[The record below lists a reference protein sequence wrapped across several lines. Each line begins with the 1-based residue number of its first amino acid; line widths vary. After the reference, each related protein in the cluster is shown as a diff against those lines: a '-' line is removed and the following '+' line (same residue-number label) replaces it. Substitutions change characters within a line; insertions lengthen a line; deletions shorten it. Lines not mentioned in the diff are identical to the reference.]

1 MIDFADIILRV
12 VVGIAVLA
20 VMPGIAKIL
29 QPCLSGVKGIVICVV
44 AVLMSIIGVYWAFT
58 VSMVKAGGTKTEIV
72 NETVDYS
79 FGEKVYRL
87 SLRAESGDM
96 DAQYELAEYCRD
108 NYDIGDNKARA
119 LRLYEKAAR
128 AGHQKACFRLGGI
141 YRGLYG
147 SGLTEK
153 NYSLALSWYGAG
165 ADSGGTDSQYELY
178 SMYLRGEG
186 VRRNPRMAYSYL
198 YLMKLTM
205 SRKFP
210 AELEAELLRLRKL
223 LPQSE
228 AGEAV
233 RIAERHYR
241 FIRRNYPEALE

>member
-12 VVGIAVLA
+12 AVGIAILA
-20 VMPGIAKIL
+20 VMPVIEKIL
-29 QPCLSGVKGIVICVV
+29 RPHLTGVKGIVICVV
-44 AVLMSIIGVYWAFT
+44 AVLMSIAGVYWAFT
-58 VSMVKAGGTKTEIV
+58 LSWLRGGGTKIESV
-72 NETVDYS
+72 NEVADYS
-79 FGEKVYRL
+79 FGERVYRL
-87 SLRAESGDM
+87 SVMAESGDAE
-96 DAQYELAEYCRD
+96 AQYELAEYCRD

-119 LRLYEKAAR
+119 LRLYEKAAK
-128 AGHQKACFRLGGI
+128 AGHRKACFRLGGI

-147 SGLTEK
+147 KTLAEK
-153 NYSLALSWYGAG
+153 NYSLALSWYNAG

-205 SRKFP
+205 SKKFP
-210 AELEAELLRLRKL
+210 AELATELARLKKA